1 MSRKNWAW
9 KIAKQF
15 FFALKLPAV
24 RRFVS
29 REYTD
34 YLATRTPPRPTG
46 YSLVGGPKPGA
57 GDGPIGDYVSWR
69 SLTDHTF
76 SARHL
81 PPVAIADARAVP
93 PRAGADGKWDATTEL
108 WRRTGEMKECTRS
121 SVLFAFF
128 AQWFT
133 DSILQVDT
141 NDRRKNT
148 STHEID
154 LCQIYGQ
161 KETTS
166 ELLRSRKPEQKGE
179 LAHRVVNDEEFLDLL
194 YERTNDTFE
203 VKACYWEL
211 PYREQLPTILGEEF
225 ADRKAT
231 LYATGLDR
239 GNSSVGY
246 VAVNTLF
253 MREHNRLCRLLSREY
268 PALDS
273 DQLFQTARNINIVIL
288 LKLLLSDYINHILGV
303 QLFLL
308 EPKFADRRSWY
319 RQNWISLEFDLL
331 YRWHGLV
338 PNTLSLGGR
347 PRSPDEF
354 RYNNPLL
361 EQLGLG
367 PALSDL
373 SAQRAGKIG
382 LGNTPKFLLPAE
394 YESVRMA
401 RLFRLASYNDYCER
415 FSLPRVTR
423 FEDLTQDAELV
434 SRLRATYGSVD
445 NLEYLVGIYA
455 EEGEDGVIL
464 GRLMARM
471 VAYDALTQIYSNPL
485 ISSEIYNERT
495 FTKLGLQIIDSTTSL
510 QVLVDRN
517 TQGGRFRVSLSTE
530 STA

>member
-1 MSRKNWAW
+1 
-9 KIAKQF
+9 
-15 FFALKLPAV
+15 
-24 RRFVS
+24 
-29 REYTD
+29 
-34 YLATRTPPRPTG
+34 
-46 YSLVGGPKPGA
+46 
-57 GDGPIGDYVSWR
+57 
-69 SLTDHTF
+69 
-76 SARHL
+76 HL
-81 PPVAIADARAVP
+81 PPIAIAAARAVE
-93 PRAGADGKWDATTEL
+93 PRATSGGKWDATTEL
-108 WRRTGEMKECTRS
+108 WRRQGEMKECTRS

-133 DSILQVDT
+133 DSILQVDSS
-141 NDRRKNT
+141 DRRKNT
-148 STHEID
+148 STHQID

-161 KETTS
+161 TEATS
-166 ELLRSRKPEQKGE
+166 ELLRSREPGQKGQ
-179 LAHRVVNDEEFLDLL
+179 LAHRIINDEAFPDLL
-194 YERTNDTFE
+194 CEERNGAFE
-203 VKACYWEL
+203 VKPRYWGL
-211 PYREQLPTILGEEF
+211 PYREHLPSILGEEF

-253 MREHNRLCRLLSREY
+253 MREHNRLCRELSREY
-268 PALDS
+268 PSLES
-273 DQLFQTARNINIVIL
+273 DQVFQTARNINIVIL

-338 PNTLSLGGR
+338 PNELTLGGVVR
-347 PRSPDEF
+347 KPSEF

-367 PALSDL
+367 QALSGL
-373 SAQRAGKIG
+373 SALRAGQIG

-423 FEDLTQDAELV
+423 FEDLTRDPQLV
-434 SRLRATYGSVD
+434 SRLREMYGTVD

-485 ISSEIYNERT
+485 ISSEIYHAGT
-495 FTKLGLQIIDSTTSL
+495 FTKLGLQIIEDTPSL
-510 QVLVDRN
+510 QALADRN
-517 TQGGRFRVSLSTE
+517 TQGGFRVSLRTE
-530 STA
+530 PKA